1 MTFRFDKLTTK
12 AQTLVAE
19 AQGQAAKDGN
29 PEITSLHLL
38 VAMLEETDGITRPL
52 LDKMS
57 VDVKQLGDLVASE
70 VGKLPKVSGGRQP
83 GLGADLQKVFDSA
96 AEAAESLKDEY
107 VSTEHLLLAL
117 ARTDNKASS
126 LLKLSGVSEQDVLQ
140 AMSEVRGSARVTDQ
154 NAEATYQALQ
164 KYGID
169 LTELASQGKLDP
181 VIGRDSEIRRVIQ
194 VLSRRTKNNPVL
206 IGQPGVGKTAI
217 AEGLALR
224 IFEGDVPQSL
234 KEKRVISLDM
244 GALVAGAKFRGDFEE
259 RLKAV
264 LREVKDAGGQV
275 IMFIDELHLVVGAGK
290 AEGAADAANLLK
302 PELARGTLRCIGA
315 TTLDEYRQHIEK
327 DAALE
332 RRFQPVYVGEP
343 SAEDTIAILRG
354 LKTRYESHHGVR
366 ITDSALVAAA
376 TLSNR
381 YISDRFLPDK
391 AIDLMDEAA
400 SRLAMEKESVPE
412 PIDHVQ
418 RRLRQLELA
427 HRQLADEQEASAVQK
442 REEIE
447 QEMEELKRELASLR
461 EQWEAERM
469 GLDDVQ
475 SIRREAEA
483 LQHRFA
489 TLDAEAKQK
498 QLRGESPEDLYR
510 EMLEVRTR
518 QSELEARLEDVE
530 QREKGDGEQEQ
541 AADKRRL
548 LRREVTEDEI
558 AEVVSAW
565 TGVPVSRMMETERA
579 KLLVME
585 ERLHQRVVGQNEAV
599 CAVSDAVRRSRSGL
613 QDPNRPIGSFLFI
626 GPTGVGKT
634 ELCKALAEVMFDDE
648 SAMVRIDMSEFM
660 ERHSVARLIG
670 APPGYVGYEEGG
682 KLTEAVRRRPYAVL
696 LLDEIEKAHPD
707 VFNILLQVL
716 DDGRLTDGHG
726 RTVDFTNTVVVMT
739 SNAGSQAIQQVT
751 ERGGDEEDLRK
762 AVQESLKARFL
773 PEFLNRI
780 DDIVIFQP
788 LGRDEIRRIVSLQL
802 GHLAKRL
809 EENGLGLIVS
819 EEAISEIASVGYDP
833 TYGARPLKRVI
844 QRDIQNPLA
853 TALLKNAYP
862 EGSTIEVDY
871 DGHQYTFANREE
883 SPMQTPEAV
892 GTE

>member
-1 MTFRFDKLTTK
+1 MAFRFDKLTTK
-12 AQTLVAE
+12 AQGLVAQ
-19 AQGQAAKDGN
+19 AQANAASAGN
-29 PEITSLHLL
+29 PEITPLHLL
-38 VAMLEETDGITRPL
+38 GAMLEESDGITRPL
-52 LDKMS
+52 LEKMK
-57 VDVKQLGDLVASE
+57 VDAKQLEELVTSE
-70 VGKLPKVSGGRQP
+70 SSRLPSVSGGRQP
-83 GLGADLQKVFDSA
+83 SIAPTLQKTFDDA
-96 AEAAESLKDEY
+96 ADAAESLSDEY
-107 VSTEHLLLAL
+107 VSTEHLLLGL
-117 ARTDNKASS
+117 ARTQSKANS
-126 LLKLSGVSEQDVLQ
+126 LLKMLGVSDDDVLK

-154 NAEATYQALQ
+154 NAEDTYQALQ
-164 KYGID
+164 KYGVD

-181 VIGRDSEIRRVIQ
+181 VIGRDSEIRRVVQ

-224 IFEGDVPQSL
+224 IFEGDIPQSL
-234 KEKRVISLDM
+234 RDKRVIALDM

-264 LREVKDAGGQV
+264 LREVKDSSGQV
-275 IMFIDELHLVVGAGK
+275 ILFIDELHLVVGAGK
-290 AEGAADAANLLK
+290 AEGSADAANLLK

-343 SAEDTIAILRG
+343 TVEDTIAILRG

-381 YISDRFLPDK
+381 YITDRFLPDK
-391 AIDLMDEAA
+391 AIDLVDEAA

-412 PIDHVQ
+412 PIDQIQ

-427 HRQLADEQEASAVQK
+427 HRQLADEQEPSAVA
-442 REEIE
+442 RRTEVEE
-447 QEMEELKRELASLR
+447 EMESLGRELASLR
-461 EQWEAERM
+461 EQWEAEKM

-475 SIRREAEA
+475 TIRQEADQLE
-483 LQHRFA
+483 HRFA

-498 QLRGESPEDLYR
+498 QLRGESPEELYQ
-510 EMLEVRTR
+510 EMLDVRAR
-518 QSELEARLEDVE
+518 QSELQKRLEEFE
-530 QREKGDGEQEQ
+530 QRDTRGSADDASESD
-541 AADKRRL
+541 DKRRL
-548 LRREVTEDEI
+548 LRRDVTDEEI
-558 AEVVSAW
+558 AEVVSLW
-565 TGVPVSRMMETERA
+565 TGVPVTRMLETERA

-585 ERLHQRVVGQNEAV
+585 ERLHRRVVGQDEAV
-599 CAVSDAVRRSRSGL
+599 AAVSDAVRRSRSGL
-613 QDPNRPIGSFLFI
+613 QDPQRPIGSFLFL

-634 ELCKALAEVMFDDE
+634 ELCKALAEVMFDDD

-660 ERHSVARLIG
+660 ERHSVSRLIG

-696 LLDEIEKAHPD
+696 LLDEMEKAHPD

-726 RTVDFTNTVVVMT
+726 RTVDFTNTVIVMT
-739 SNAGSQAIQQVT
+739 SNAGSQVIQKVT
-751 ERGGDEEDLRK
+751 EQGGDEEEIRE

-780 DDIVIFQP
+780 DDIVIFHP
-788 LGRDEIRRIVSLQL
+788 LDRDEIRQIVSLQL
-802 GHLAKRL
+802 KDLARRL
-809 EENGLGLIVS
+809 EDNGLVLSVADAAVD
-819 EEAISEIASVGYDP
+819 AIAEVGYDP

-844 QRDIQNPLA
+844 QREIQNQLA
-853 TALLKNAYP
+853 TAILR
-862 EGSTIEVDY
+862 GSYEDGTTIYVDY
-871 DGHQYTFANREE
+871 ADGRFTFADRPSQLVE
-883 SPMQTPEAV
+883 S
-892 GTE
+892 